1 MIDSQLIYA
10 YDSDASPGQRM
21 PLSGIQQLV
30 LDDLE
35 ESHPTKEE
43 AQTAVQELQEH
54 RNLKTKGARGT
65 NLAAAQDLKN
75 TLMRLDVEVSGLSFH
90 CI

>member
-1 MIDSQLIYA
+1 
-10 YDSDASPGQRM
+10 M

-35 ESHPTKEE
+35 ESHPTEEE